1 MKRTDL
7 SNAPD
12 DLADD
17 LRPEYDFDYSRAK
30 PNRFAGQ
37 VQPGS
42 RVVVLDPDIAEV
54 FTTQEAVNKVL
65 RALITTMPPT
75 ASHS

>member
-7 SNAPD
+7 SNTSD

-42 RVVVLDPDIAEV
+42 RVVVLDPDIAEI
-54 FTTQEAVNKVL
+54 FTTQEAVNNVL

-75 ASHS
+75 ASDS